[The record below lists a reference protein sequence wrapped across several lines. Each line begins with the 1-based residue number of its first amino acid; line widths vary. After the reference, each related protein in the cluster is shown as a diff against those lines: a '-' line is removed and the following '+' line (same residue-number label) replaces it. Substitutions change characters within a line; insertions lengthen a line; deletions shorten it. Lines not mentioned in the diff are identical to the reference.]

1 MVSSEDLIKINSS
14 ITNGTGLFNDL
25 FNQMNNDIKNISSI
39 RSSYGD
45 APNMSDDERMISF
58 LNRYFIYKKVRK
70 ISDVEK
76 VSLNLQHK
84 YVNEE
89 KYDEE
94 ESKIAQEDV
103 KDSLLEQTKE
113 QTKKSEN
120 VKINATGKTTKKGHI
135 TKLKRTLKI

>member
-1 MVSSEDLIKINSS
+1 
-14 ITNGTGLFNDL
+14 
-25 FNQMNNDIKNISSI
+25 MNNDIKNISSI

>member
-1 MVSSEDLIKINSS
+1 M
-14 ITNGTGLFNDL
+14 
-25 FNQMNNDIKNISSI
+25 
-39 RSSYGD
+39 
-45 APNMSDDERMISF
+45 
-58 LNRYFIYKKVRK
+58 RK

-120 VKINATGKTTKKGHI
+120 VKTTATGKTTKKRPI